1 LARRLKMTQPPTF
14 IDEDGVW
21 VEILGQRRAA
31 PALFLDRDGVVVVE
45 THYLHEVEK
54 TELIDGAGETIAL
67 ANRRGLHVVLVTN
80 QSGVGRGLYGWPE
93 FAAVQDR
100 IKADLAACGAHL
112 DAVCACPHHPE
123 FSEPLGRDHP
133 DRKPN
138 PGMLLK
144 AAKALDIDLARS
156 WIVGDMHTDMAAGR
170 NGGLA
175 GAVHVQSGWPGLRD
189 QALAEAREKF
199 PVLSADGID
208 GIRDLIPLLSGGPAP

>member
-1 LARRLKMTQPPTF
+1 MAMPPPH

-21 VEILGQRRAA
+21 VEILGERRAA

-54 TELIDGAGETIAL
+54 TELIPGAGETIAL

-80 QSGVGRGLYGWPE
+80 QSGVGRELYGWPE

-100 IKADLAACGAHL
+100 IKADLAAFGAHL
-112 DAVCACPHHPE
+112 DAVCACPYHPD
-123 FSEPLGRDHP
+123 FGGQQGRNHP

-144 AAKALDIDLARS
+144 AARALDIDLAPS

-170 NGGLA
+170 NCGLA

-189 QALAEAREKF
+189 QALAEARDNF
-199 PVLSADGID
+199 QVFGADSID
-208 GIRDLIPLLSGGPAP
+208 EVRKLIPLLSG